1 MTPTNQSSKTLCT
14 QAIHER
20 RYTRELIKRG
30 EFGRGK
36 DTGDR
41 LGFSFKDDKK
51 ERIEKLQVTED
62 AALKKIAFDWKS
74 DSQPS
79 FEKVEEDR
87 KKQSEGE
94 KDAELRRAKVEKLQQ
109 EKKKIL
115 KKEINNNKSQKE
127 AKVEKEVKNQY
138 KTHYNEVSCR
148 DCNKERVHHCKEDGQ
163 QEVKTKRGGWAPSPG
178 GGLKG
183 GAPGFRPSNVSTFKP
198 IVRVCLC

>member
-1 MTPTNQSSKTLCT
+1 MTPTDQSSKTLCT
-14 QAIHER
+14 QGIHER
-20 RYTRELIKRG
+20 RYTRELIERG

-87 KKQSEGE
+87 KKQSKGE

-109 EKKKIL
+109 EKKKNP
-115 KKEINNNKSQKE
+115 KKR
-127 AKVEKEVKNQY
+127 NQ
-138 KTHYNEVSCR
+138 
-148 DCNKERVHHCKEDGQ
+148 
-163 QEVKTKRGGWAPSPG
+163 
-178 GGLKG
+178 
-183 GAPGFRPSNVSTFKP
+183 
-198 IVRVCLC
+198 

>member
-1 MTPTNQSSKTLCT
+1 MQTIVKKFLCT

-20 RYTRELIKRG
+20 RYTRELIERG

-51 ERIEKLQVTED
+51 ERIKKLQVTED
-62 AALKKIAFDWKS
+62 AALKKIAYDWKS
-74 DSQPS
+74 DGQPS
-79 FEKVEEDR
+79 FKKMEEDR

-94 KDAELRRAKVEKLQQ
+94 KDAAQRRAKVQKLQQ

-115 KKEINNNKSQKE
+115 KKEINNNKTPKQVKIT
-127 AKVEKEVKNQY
+127 KEVQHRFE
-138 KTHYNEVSCR
+138 THKNEVSCK
-148 DCNKERVHHCKEDGQ
+148 DCNKERVHYCKEDCQ
-163 QEVKTKRGGWAPSPG
+163 QDVKTKRGGWAPTPG

-183 GAPGFRPSNVSTFKP
+183 GAPGCRTSNVSTF
-198 IVRVCLC
+198 